1 MPEVMQELQEIR
13 SLAREFAQSEL
24 RPHVEAWD
32 RAAAFGEQTLAHF
45 AELGFFGMLVPDT
58 HGGMGFDLPTFVAA
72 LEELAWGEPSSAL
85 AVAQANFAAHLIEQ
99 LGQDEQKGKWLEPL
113 ARGTLVPAIALAE
126 AESGADLGDIRT
138 HAERAGSG
146 WVLNGAKAW
155 VSNAERADLLLVL
168 ATTPDGKR
176 LFALPREAGW
186 KVGAR
191 AQTLGLRPL
200 PINDVELTNVRAGE
214 EHLLAAPTIDDTG
227 SITGALGSLAIAA
240 ISLGI
245 AQAALDHAVAYA
257 DEREQFARKLR
268 DFEGLQFKLA
278 EMVTRTEAA
287 RSLLQRAAAEG
298 GALPFMA
305 KLFASETAVW
315 VTTNAVQIFG
325 GYGYMR
331 DYPVEKLMRDAKA
344 MELLEGVN
352 ELQRVRIAEAL
363 YE

>member
-1 MPEVMQELQEIR
+1 MQELQEIR
-13 SLAREFAQSEL
+13 TLAREFAQSEL

-32 RAAAFGEQTLAHF
+32 HAASFGDETLAHV
-45 AELGFFGMLVPDT
+45 AELGFFGMLVPDAN
-58 HGGMGFDLPTFVAA
+58 GGRGFDLATYVVA
-72 LEELAWGEPSSAL
+72 LEQLAWGEPGVAL
-85 AVAQANFAAHLIEQ
+85 VVAHANFAAQLIER
-99 LGQDEQKGKWLEPL
+99 LGSAAQKSAWLEQI
-113 ARGTLVPAIALAE
+113 ARGSVIPALALAE
-126 AESGADLGDIRT
+126 DNSGADLANITTKANRDGD
-138 HAERAGSG
+138 A

-155 VSNAERADLLLVL
+155 VSNAGRADLLVVL
-168 ATTPDGKR
+168 AAAPDGNK
-176 LFALPREAGW
+176 LFLVPRAAGW
-186 KVGAR
+186 KAGVR

-200 PINDVELTNVRAGE
+200 GLSRVELSSMRLAQDQ
-214 EHLLAAPTIDDTG
+214 LLGNAAVDETG
-227 SITGALGSLAIAA
+227 SITGALGNLSIAA

-257 DEREQFARKLR
+257 DEREQFTRKLR

-298 GALPFMA
+298 GALTNMA
-305 KLFASETAVW
+305 KLFASETAMW

-344 MELLEGVN
+344 MELLEGTN